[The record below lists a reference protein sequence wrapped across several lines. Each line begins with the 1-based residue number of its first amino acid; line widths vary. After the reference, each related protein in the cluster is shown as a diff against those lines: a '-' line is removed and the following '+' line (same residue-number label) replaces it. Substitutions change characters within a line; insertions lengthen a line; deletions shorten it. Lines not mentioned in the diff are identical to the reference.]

1 MRSRHISKGIK
12 ERTLANLLQ
21 NLCEDRVPPLDQRL
35 AEIRAWRGE
44 SDAAFT
50 WLDKALTARDPVL
63 SGIKLDAYLQ
73 TLHAD
78 PRWKAVLKKI
88 GLPTDL

>member
-1 MRSRHISKGIK
+1 VKIGSPRSTNACIR
-12 ERTLANLLQ
+12 LAHPIWRASSR
-21 NLCEDRVPPLDQRL
+21 DPLVA

-44 SDAAFT
+44 SDAAFA
-50 WLDKALTARDPVL
+50 WLDKALAARDPVL